1 MFRVPRNLSPS
12 SQLRTLP
19 SQKQQR
25 SVAMAKRTYI
35 DLKTASK
42 LFADKGL
49 DGQTVSILR
58 TAIANGRLRALKDG
72 RSWKTTIGH
81 LEAYEETL
89 LWRGEHRGSSY
100 SGRTRSTGHG
110 RKRASKTT
118 AGTSST
124 KGRKLPPAIA
134 WLRGERQSLP

>member
-1 MFRVPRNLSPS
+1 MTE
-12 SQLRTLP
+12 Q
-19 SQKQQR
+19 
-25 SVAMAKRTYI
+25 TYFP
-35 DLKTASK
+35 LKTAAK
-42 LFADKGL
+42 LFAEKGL
-49 DGQTVSILR
+49 DGQTVNVLR
-58 TAIANGRLRALKDG
+58 TAIANGRLRAVKDG
-72 RSWKTTIGH
+72 RSWKTTMGH

-89 LWRGEHRGSSY
+89 IWRAEDRGSFY

-124 KGRKLPPAIA
+124 KGRSLPPAIA